1 MYTFFDD
8 CMCIHTIYL
17 FYNERTFM
25 DTQNIGRIIIIIIT
39 IVFSAL
45 FSSCET
51 AFSSVNK
58 IRLKNYAAQGNKRA
72 EKALKIANS
81 FEDALT
87 TVLVGN
93 NIVNITMA
101 SVGTILFTSLFG
113 SKGVG
118 ISTAVITVLVL
129 IFGEVLPKSFAKQNA
144 EKLALI
150 FAGPLS
156 ALIFIFKPIVLFFN
170 LLSSVLKSDKT
181 EPTVT
186 EDELKYIIDEIE
198 EQGVLEEQESDLVKS
213 ALEFDEITV
222 NEILIPRIKVV
233 GIEKSSSIEEIKNL
247 FIEEMYS
254 RLPVYDKSLDN
265 IIGMITNKRFFKML
279 SQGGNDISEI
289 IQDVAHFSDLKLISE
304 ALRDMQR
311 LKTHLAVVLDQ
322 YGGTKGIITLEDIIE
337 ELVGEIYDEN
347 DEIIH
352 NFIKISDTEFEI
364 AGDMSISDM
373 LEEIGLEETAIESTY
388 TSVGGWV
395 TELLEHI
402 PEENETAE
410 YGIFKIT
417 VLKVREQS
425 VEKLNIKITEPAV
438 KQ

>member
-1 MYTFFDD
+1 
-8 CMCIHTIYL
+8 
-17 FYNERTFM
+17 M

-150 FAGPLS
+150 FSGPLS

-170 LLSSVLKSDKT
+170 LLASVLKSDKT

>member
-1 MYTFFDD
+1 
-8 CMCIHTIYL
+8 
-17 FYNERTFM
+17 M
-25 DTQNIGRIIIIIIT
+25 DTQNIGRIVIIIIT

-170 LLSSVLKSDKT
+170 LLASVLKSDKT

-233 GIEKSSSIEEIKNL
+233 GIEKSSSIEDIKNL

-337 ELVGEIYDEN
+337 ELVGEIYDESDIGGAPN
-347 DEIIH
+347 D
-352 NFIKISDTEFEI
+352 
-364 AGDMSISDM
+364 
-373 LEEIGLEETAIESTY
+373 
-388 TSVGGWV
+388 
-395 TELLEHI
+395 
-402 PEENETAE
+402 
-410 YGIFKIT
+410 
-417 VLKVREQS
+417 
-425 VEKLNIKITEPAV
+425 
-438 KQ
+438 

>member
-1 MYTFFDD
+1 
-8 CMCIHTIYL
+8 
-17 FYNERTFM
+17 M
-25 DTQNIGRIIIIIIT
+25 DNQNLGRIILIIIAMI
-39 IVFSAL
+39 FSAL

-58 IRLKNYAAQGNKRA
+58 IRLKNYAVQGDKRA

-101 SVGTILFTSLFG
+101 SVSTVLFTTLFG
-113 SKGVG
+113 SGAVG
-118 ISTAVITVLVL
+118 ISTAVTTVLVL
-129 IFGEVLPKSFAKQNA
+129 IFGEILPKSYAKENA
-144 EKLALI
+144 ERLSLF

-156 ALIFIFKPIVLFFN
+156 FLIILFKPIIFIFNKLASI
-170 LLSSVLKSDKT
+170 LKNGKV
-181 EPTVT
+181 EPSVT
-186 EDELKYIIDEIE
+186 EDELKYIIEEIE
-198 EQGVLEEQESDLVKS
+198 EQGVLEEQEGDLVRS
-213 ALEFDEITV
+213 ALDFDEITV
-222 NEILIPRIKVV
+222 NEILIPRVKVIGV
-233 GIEKSSSIEEIKNL
+233 EKNASIDEIKSL
-247 FIEEMYS
+247 FIDEMYS

-279 SQGGNDISEI
+279 AQGGNDITEI

-311 LKTHLAVVLDQ
+311 SKTHLAVVLDQ
-322 YGGTKGIITLEDIIE
+322 YGGTKGIVTLEDIIE

-347 DEIIH
+347 DEVIPSIV
-352 NFIKISDTEFEI
+352 KISENEYEVS
-364 AGDMSISDM
+364 GDLSISDM
-373 LEEIGLEETAIESTY
+373 LDQLGLDEDMIESTY

-402 PEENETAE
+402 PEQNETAE
-410 YGIFKIT
+410 YGAFKIT
-417 VLKVREQS
+417 VLQVKEQS
-425 VEKLNIKITEPAV
+425 VEKIRLIIDTSETAKD
-438 KQ
+438 

>member
-1 MYTFFDD
+1 
-8 CMCIHTIYL
+8 
-17 FYNERTFM
+17 M
-25 DTQNIGRIIIIIIT
+25 DNQNLGRIILIIIAMI
-39 IVFSAL
+39 FSAL

-58 IRLKNYAAQGNKRA
+58 IRLKNYAVQGDKRA

-101 SVGTILFTSLFG
+101 SVSTVLFTTLFG
-113 SKGVG
+113 SGAVG
-118 ISTAVITVLVL
+118 ISTAVTTVLVL
-129 IFGEVLPKSFAKQNA
+129 IFGEILPKSYAKENA
-144 EKLALI
+144 ERLSLF

-156 ALIFIFKPIVLFFN
+156 FLIILFKPIIFIFNKLASI
-170 LLSSVLKSDKT
+170 LKNGKV
-181 EPTVT
+181 EPSVT
-186 EDELKYIIDEIE
+186 EDELKYIIEEIE
-198 EQGVLEEQESDLVKS
+198 EQGVLEEQEGDLVRS
-213 ALEFDEITV
+213 ALDFDEITV
-222 NEILIPRIKVV
+222 NEILIPRVKVIGV
-233 GIEKSSSIEEIKNL
+233 EKNASIDEIKSL
-247 FIEEMYS
+247 FIDEMYS

-279 SQGGNDISEI
+279 AQGGNDITEI

-311 LKTHLAVVLDQ
+311 SKTHLAVVLDQ
-322 YGGTKGIITLEDIIE
+322 YGGTKGIVTLEDIIE

-347 DEIIH
+347 DEVIPSIV
-352 NFIKISDTEFEI
+352 KISENEYEVS
-364 AGDMSISDM
+364 GDLSISDM
-373 LEEIGLEETAIESTY
+373 LDQLGLDEDMIESTY

-402 PEENETAE
+402 PEQNETAE
-410 YGIFKIT
+410 YGAFKIT
-417 VLKVREQS
+417 VLQVKEQS
-425 VEKLNIKITEPAV
+425 VEKIRLIIDTSETE
-438 KQ
+438 KD

>member
-1 MYTFFDD
+1 
-8 CMCIHTIYL
+8 
-17 FYNERTFM
+17 M
-25 DTQNIGRIIIIIIT
+25 DNQNLGRIILIIVAMI
-39 IVFSAL
+39 FSAL

-58 IRLKNYAAQGNKRA
+58 IRLKNYAAQGDKRA

-101 SVGTILFTSLFG
+101 SVSTVLFTTLFG
-113 SKGVG
+113 SGAVG
-118 ISTAVITVLVL
+118 ISTAVTTVLVL
-129 IFGEVLPKSFAKQNA
+129 IFGEILPKSYAKENA
-144 EKLALI
+144 ERLSLF

-156 ALIFIFKPIVLFFN
+156 FLIILFKPIIFIFNKLASI
-170 LLSSVLKSDKT
+170 LKNGKV
-181 EPTVT
+181 EPSVT
-186 EDELKYIIDEIE
+186 EDELKYIIEEIE
-198 EQGVLEEQESDLVKS
+198 EQGVLEEQEGDLVRS
-213 ALEFDEITV
+213 ALDFDEITV
-222 NEILIPRIKVV
+222 NEILIPRVKVIGV
-233 GIEKSSSIEEIKNL
+233 EKNASIDEIKSL
-247 FIEEMYS
+247 FIDEMYS

-279 SQGGNDISEI
+279 AQGGNDITEI

-311 LKTHLAVVLDQ
+311 SKTHLAVVLDQ
-322 YGGTKGIITLEDIIE
+322 YGGTKGIVTMEDIIE

-347 DEIIH
+347 DEVIPSIV
-352 NFIKISDTEFEI
+352 KISENEYEVS
-364 AGDMSISDM
+364 GDLSISDM
-373 LEEIGLEETAIESTY
+373 LDQLGLDEDMIESTY

-402 PEENETAE
+402 PEQNETAE
-410 YGIFKIT
+410 YGAFKIT
-417 VLKVREQS
+417 VLQVKEQS
-425 VEKLNIKITEPAV
+425 VEKIRLIIDTSEAAKD
-438 KQ
+438 